1 MYQSLYRKYRPR
13 SFGEVLGQNHI
24 VRTLKNQ
31 IKSGR
36 IGHAYLFCGTRGTG
50 KTSVAKIF
58 AKAVNCP
65 NSVDGEP
72 CNKCQICES
81 ANNNSLMDIIEIDAA
96 SNNSVDDVRE
106 LRDNVIYAPSSCKY
120 KVYIIDE
127 VHMLS
132 GSAFNALLK
141 TLEEPPQHAIFIL
154 ATTEPNKIPAT
165 ILSRCQRF
173 DFKRISSKVISQ
185 NIKKI
190 AEDSQINIDSK
201 AIALIA
207 KHGNGSMRDAI
218 SILEQCA
225 SYNDVLT
232 YDDVCDILGTVNDD
246 TLFAL
251 VNSLNDR
258 DGKETIK
265 QIDKLMLYG
274 IDVNNL
280 VKALLSFLRDV
291 IVYKT
296 CGDESEEILE
306 TEINDVIKKAS
317 LFDMAFLSNV
327 LEKLIDL
334 QGKIRYAQ
342 SPRIM
347 LEITLLKLI
356 NPEIS
361 PDMDSILDRLSMLEN
376 VIKNGKVMPSV
387 EKDIVADDKTLKS
400 ERAFDD
406 VVVKKEA
413 KKTDDIVDKVDKSI
427 EINVNE
433 VFKKL
438 LSMIKKDR
446 PMIFS
451 FLSLGKPYL
460 KDGNFVIE
468 YPKEHVFYKEELNK
482 IENKDYIKDAIKR
495 LTGNDYNIVF
505 ATEEKN
511 EDEQLIE
518 AVRKYFGDVEI
529 ID

>member
-106 LRDNVIYAPSSCKY
+106 LRDNIIYAPSSCKY

-190 AEDSQINIDSK
+190 AEDSQINIDSR

-265 QIDKLMLYG
+265 QVDKLMLYG

-296 CGDESEEILE
+296 CGAESEEILE
-306 TEINDVIKKAS
+306 TEINDVILKAS
-317 LFDMAFLSNV
+317 LFDMAFLSNA
-327 LEKLIDL
+327 LEKLMDL

-361 PDMDSILDRLSMLEN
+361 PDIDSILDRLKKLEN
-376 VIKNGKVMPSV
+376 VIKNGKIAQSV
-387 EKDIVADDKTLKS
+387 EKDIAVNDKTLKS
-400 ERAFDD
+400 EKAFDD
-406 VVVKKEA
+406 VAIKKEA
-413 KKTDDIVDKVDKSI
+413 KKADDIVNKVDKSI

-438 LSMIKKDR
+438 LTMIKKDR

-482 IENKDYIKDAIKR
+482 IENKDYIKDGIKR
-495 LTGNDYNIVF
+495 MTGNDYNIVF
-505 ATEEKN
+505 AVEEN

-518 AVRKYFGDVEI
+518 AVKKYFGDVEI

>member
-106 LRDNVIYAPSSCKY
+106 LRDNIIYAPSSCKY

-190 AEDSQINIDSK
+190 AEDSQINIDSR

-265 QIDKLMLYG
+265 QVDKLMLYG

-296 CGDESEEILE
+296 CGAESEEILE
-306 TEINDVIKKAS
+306 TEINDVILKAS
-317 LFDMAFLSNV
+317 LFDMAFLSNA
-327 LEKLIDL
+327 LEKLMDL

-361 PDMDSILDRLSMLEN
+361 PDIDSILDRL
-376 VIKNGKVMPSV
+376 
-387 EKDIVADDKTLKS
+387 
-400 ERAFDD
+400 
-406 VVVKKEA
+406 KK
-413 KKTDDIVDKVDKSI
+413 
-427 EINVNE
+427 
-433 VFKKL
+433 
-438 LSMIKKDR
+438 
-446 PMIFS
+446 
-451 FLSLGKPYL
+451 
-460 KDGNFVIE
+460 
-468 YPKEHVFYKEELNK
+468 
-482 IENKDYIKDAIKR
+482 
-495 LTGNDYNIVF
+495 
-505 ATEEKN
+505 
-511 EDEQLIE
+511 
-518 AVRKYFGDVEI
+518 VRKCD
-529 ID
+529 

>member
-1 MYQSLYRKYRPR
+1 MYQSLYRKYRPK
-13 SFGEVLGQNHI
+13 SFCEVLGQNHI

-106 LRDNVIYAPSSCKY
+106 LRDNIIYAPSSCKY

-141 TLEEPPQHAIFIL
+141 TLEEPPQHAVFIL

-190 AEDSQINIDSK
+190 AEDSQINIDGK

-225 SYNDVLT
+225 SYSDVLT

-258 DGKETIK
+258 DGKEIIK

-306 TEINDVIKKAS
+306 TEINDVIEKAS
-317 LFDMAFLSNV
+317 LFDMAFLSNA

-361 PDMDSILDRLSMLEN
+361 PDIDSILDRLNKLEN
-376 VIKNGKVMPSV
+376 VIKSGKMMLFV
-387 EKDIVADDKTLKS
+387 EKDIVANDKTLKS
-400 ERAFDD
+400 EGVFDD
-406 VVVKKEA
+406 VVIKKEA
-413 KKTDDIVDKVDKSI
+413 KKTDDIVDKVDKNI

-482 IENKDYIKDAIKR
+482 IENKDYIKDVIKR

-505 ATEEKN
+505 AIEEKN

>member
-65 NSVDGEP
+65 NSRDGEP

-106 LRDNVIYAPSSCKY
+106 LRDNIIYAPSSCKY

-190 AEDSQINIDSK
+190 AQDSQINIDSR

-296 CGDESEEILE
+296 CGAESEEILE

-317 LFDMAFLSNV
+317 LFDMAFLSNA
-327 LEKLIDL
+327 LEKLMDL

-361 PDMDSILDRLSMLEN
+361 PE
-376 VIKNGKVMPSV
+376 
-387 EKDIVADDKTLKS
+387 
-400 ERAFDD
+400 
-406 VVVKKEA
+406 
-413 KKTDDIVDKVDKSI
+413 
-427 EINVNE
+427 
-433 VFKKL
+433 
-438 LSMIKKDR
+438 
-446 PMIFS
+446 
-451 FLSLGKPYL
+451 
-460 KDGNFVIE
+460 
-468 YPKEHVFYKEELNK
+468 
-482 IENKDYIKDAIKR
+482 
-495 LTGNDYNIVF
+495 
-505 ATEEKN
+505 
-511 EDEQLIE
+511 
-518 AVRKYFGDVEI
+518 
-529 ID
+529 